1 MSDKHN
7 STQPLPKKPADGA
20 PSTSQY
26 FQTELEM
33 IEYWKKNKIFERS
46 VEERPTDKQWNFLD
60 GPPFITGLPHYG
72 TLLSSIP
79 KDVFPRYKTMQGYR
93 VRRVWGWDC
102 HGLPAENKVENA
114 LGLKSKREIEEKV
127 GVKKF
132 IDECKLYVNNVSSAW
147 EWYIDHVG
155 RWVDFKNSYRTMDRE
170 YMESVMW
177 VFKQMYEKGFI
188 YKGLRVSLFCPHC
201 ATPISNFEVAMDAN
215 ENYKEIAEPANT
227 YKYKVVGEKDTYL
240 LAWSTTPWT
249 KLTTTALAVNPD
261 LTYVAVE
268 YQNERFILA
277 ESTMEKVFAAKG
289 IKVLDLKTLGRKS
302 GKEMIGLQYEGHYGF
317 YKPEKGKKLHVIVAD
332 TFVTAEEGT
341 GIVTL
346 APYGEEDLKVMQ
358 RDNVQIVRNVNDE
371 GKLTPDN
378 PNGWG
383 GVYLTKV
390 NALVNK
396 DLSERGLIFHEDPN
410 HLHTI
415 AHCWRCHTRL
425 FYNPQEAWY
434 VDVQQLKP
442 TMAKTNE
449 EVNWYPSHFKHGRFL
464 KSMEGAPDWCISRS
478 RYWGSP
484 VPVWECECG
493 ERFVPG
499 SVSELE
505 NRVGTK
511 IADLHKPDIDE
522 VTVTC
527 EKCGKKVHR
536 VPEVLDSWIEAGSA
550 SFAERHFPFDADGK
564 ELSDEKQTEYLKS
577 FFPPDF
583 ISEYTG
589 QIRAWFYVL
598 HVIAAAIYG
607 KPAFKNVVVNGV
619 ILGTDGRKMSK
630 NYKNYPDPKEVI
642 EKYGGDAL
650 RLYLLG
656 SPITKAEDICI
667 SEQEYRDQLRKFVIP
682 LLNIWN
688 FFETYTKV
696 DGYKNSNNKI
706 QITNEIQN
714 VLDKWLV
721 SRLNS
726 TIQSI
731 IESLEEYDT
740 SSTVSLMIDFVNDW
754 SKWHVRRSRDRV
766 GSGELTTDA
775 KAYYETTAYVFER
788 FLRTIAPIVPFHS
801 EYLYR
806 KLTGAESVH
815 LQPWPKVDAKS
826 IHPELE
832 QNTAIARQICEIGH
846 QIRKTNAWKVRKP
859 LAKLEITIDADCST
873 IKDNIWQTVL
883 DELNIKNIV
892 INGTVRYPNPEV
904 VVTEQELQHE
914 GDLRDLIREIQGMR
928 KEKNIGVNELV
939 NIQVPKQFSGDVEYI
954 KRRVRAESVEV
965 GETHQIF

>member
-7 STQPLPKKPADGA
+7 PTQPLPKIPADGA
-20 PSTSQY
+20 SRYSQY
-26 FQTELEM
+26 FKTEQEM
-33 IEYWKKNKIFERS
+33 IEYWKQHKIFERS
-46 VEERPTDKQWNFLD
+46 IEERPTGKQWNFLD

-102 HGLPAENKVENA
+102 HGLPAENKVENS

-127 GVKKF
+127 GIKKF
-132 IDECKLYVNNVSSAW
+132 IDECKLYVNDVSSAW
-147 EWYIDHVG
+147 EWYVDHVG
-155 RWVDFKNSYRTMDRE
+155 RWVDFKNSYRTMDRD

-177 VFKQMYEKGFI
+177 VFKKMYEKGHI

-201 ATPISNFEVAMDAN
+201 STPISNFEVAMDAN
-215 ENYKEIAEPANT
+215 ENYKAISEPANT
-227 YKYKVVGEKDTYL
+227 YKYKVVGEKATYF

-261 LTYVAVE
+261 LIYVAVE

-277 ESTMEKVFAAKG
+277 ESTLEKVFAAKE
-289 IKVLDLKTLGRKS
+289 IKIMDLKIIGRKS
-302 GKEMIGLQYEGHYGF
+302 GKEMVGLQYEGHYNF
-317 YKPEKGKKLHVIVAD
+317 YKPEEGKKLHVIVAD
-332 TFVTAEEGT
+332 TFVTADEGT

-358 RDNVQIVRNVNDE
+358 RDNIQIVRNVNDE
-371 GKLTPDN
+371 GKLTLEN

-383 GVYLTKV
+383 GVYITKV
-390 NALVNK
+390 NALVNE
-396 DLSERGLIFHEDPN
+396 DLAKRGLMFHEDSK

-434 VDVQQLKP
+434 VNVQQLKP
-442 TMAKTNE
+442 TMTKTNE
-449 EVNWYPSHFKHGRFL
+449 EVNWYPSHFKQGRFL

-499 SVSELE
+499 SIAELE
-505 NRVGTK
+505 QEAGVT

-522 VTVTC
+522 ITITC
-527 EKCGKKVHR
+527 KKCQKKVQR

-550 SFAERHFPFDADGK
+550 SFAERHFPFDKDGR
-564 ELSDEKQTEYLKS
+564 ELSDEKQQEHLTN

-583 ISEYTG
+583 ITEYTG

-607 KPAFKNVVVNGV
+607 KPAFKNVLVNGV

-667 SEQEYRDQLRKFVIP
+667 SEQEYRDQLRKFIIP

-688 FFETYTKV
+688 FYETYARV
-696 DGYKNSNNKI
+696 DGYKNSNIKI
-706 QITNEIQN
+706 QISNKIQN
-714 VLDKWLV
+714 VLDKWIL

-726 TIQSI
+726 TVNDIS
-731 IESLEEYDT
+731 EALDMYDT
-740 SSTVSLMIDFVNDW
+740 STTVSLMIDFVDDW

-766 GSGELTTDA
+766 GSGELTDDA
-775 KAYYETTAYVFER
+775 KSYYETTAYVFEL
-788 FLRTIAPIVPFHS
+788 FLRAIAPIVPFHS

-815 LQPWPKVDAKS
+815 LQSWPQVEES
-826 IHPELE
+826 LIHLELE
-832 QNTAIARQICEIGH
+832 ANTTIARQICEIGH

-859 LAKLEITIDADCST
+859 LAKLEITIDADCSK

-883 DELNIKNIV
+883 EELNVKNIV
-892 INGTVRYPNPEV
+892 VNGSIRYPNPEV
-904 VVTEQELQHE
+904 VITEEELQHE

-939 NIQVPKQFSGDVEYI
+939 NIQVPKQFIGDIEYI
-954 KRRVRAESVEV
+954 KRRVRAESVKE
-965 GETHQIF
+965 GESVELL